1 MSFGPPPPNFDPYS
15 RPPEPFVQVPS
26 HFRPAV
32 TYRKMGW
39 VAGTFHAVMMVCTM
53 SLWAPVLLLA
63 RRGRKTVTR
72 Y

>member
-15 RPPEPFVQVPS
+15 QPPGPFVWVPS
-26 HFRPAV
+26 RARFVV

-53 SLWAPVLLLA
+53 GLWAPVLMQA